1 MSEDL
6 KATTRRL
13 WEDVW
18 PTGDVDALREILHPE
33 SVNHEAP
40 PGTPPGVD
48 GVVRT
53 MQWLRSAFSDQR
65 YEIHQMIA
73 EGDTVAVHLT
83 HHGRHTGEFMG
94 IAPTGRTFAYRHMH
108 ILRFRDGRSVE
119 HWAVRDDATLVRQL
133 QGPEANAG

>member
-6 KATTRRL
+6 KAISRRL

-18 PTGDVDALREILHPE
+18 PSGDVEALREILHPD

-40 PGTPPGVD
+40 PGSLPGIE
-48 GVVRT
+48 GVIQT

-65 YEIHQMIA
+65 YEIHQIIA

-94 IAPTGRTFAYRHMH
+94 MPATGRAFAYRHVH
-108 ILRFRDGRSVE
+108 IMRFENGLSIE
-119 HWAVRDDATLVRQL
+119 HWAVRDDATMIRQL
-133 QGPEANAG
+133 QAAEPMAS